1 MTYSVTQFVENDIS
15 ANRYIEFLL
24 LEADTR
30 IPKILEVLHNFL
42 DKAKR
47 DQEARERLSTS
58 AEIQRYQFEINPNEW
73 SILSSNLLRLVRSLA
88 KEGKIPV
95 SWFNK
100 KAKRIGD
107 GASILSSRYVEE
119 IESWIDLFSKIKKKV
134 EKDRR

>member
-1 MTYSVTQFVENDIS
+1 MTHSLTQFIEANIS
-15 ANRYIEFLL
+15 TNRYIEFLL

-47 DQEARERLSTS
+47 DQEARERLATN

-73 SILSSNLLRLVRSLA
+73 GILSSNLLKLVRSLA
-88 KEGKIPV
+88 KEGKIPI

-100 KAKRIGD
+100 KAKRIGG
-107 GASILSSRYVEE
+107 GASILSGGYVEE

-134 EKDRR
+134 EKRK